1 MRGDQTSARRGITDT
16 ATDAVLIGLLAF
28 AVAASSAM
36 WLAGQVSA
44 LLFLGRWPSLSPADG
59 LEAALRL
66 PAHLRDPR
74 QAWPASAQHQLPG
87 GTLPFAIGGPL
98 ALAVLSLAAAWTVRR
113 ATAGHRRRG
122 FASRADLSA
131 SLAVKAVTARGKTVR
146 PSLAAG
152 KIAVED
158 VGIRL
163 GRAVPSGLPLACSAE
178 DSVEILAAPRQGKT
192 SDFIIPWLHTW
203 PGPAFATSIRPDVLL
218 ATAVPRRA
226 RGPVAVMAP
235 TGMIDWPDV
244 LRWDPASGC
253 ESFDQAHA
261 RADVMVTVGKTASA
275 NDSNDGGYFAM
286 NATNLLAAWLHAA
299 ALSDGTAR
307 DVLRWAFDER
317 DDAPIRILASSPDAA
332 DGTAAM
338 LDSLYRLPPDTT
350 RASLWTTAQTA
361 VSPLL
366 APAARRVFLPAPG
379 QATDLGEFLRADGT
393 CYLMASERRASM
405 LAPVVAAFADDLI
418 ETAALIAAASPGG
431 RLDPPLGLFLDEVAN
446 IVPLPQLP
454 ALMSFA
460 GGTGIFVAAVFQSM
474 AQARNRWGA
483 DAAAMLWGASTVKA
497 ILGGLAGEDLREIS
511 ELAGEYR
518 ETVVSW
524 QRGHGGSSLT
534 SSLQDRK
541 TLTPQEIRTLSA
553 LEREGLIIHATTPA
567 VKTRMTRHYEGRHRD
582 VFAASERESRRIAG
596 LDPAP
601 ADGSE
606 DTRRPH
612 RDDARRARRR
622 TDSLRAHRETED

>member
-1 MRGDQTSARRGITDT
+1 MRGDVTSARAGIADT
-16 ATDAVLIGLLAF
+16 AVDAVLIGLLA
-28 AVAASSAM
+28 AALAASIGM
-36 WLAGQVSA
+36 WLTGQLA
-44 LLFLGRWPSLSPADG
+44 AMLFLDRWPSLSLADG
-59 LEAALRL
+59 LEAALHL
-66 PAHLRDPR
+66 PAHLGDPR
-74 QAWPASAQHQLPG
+74 QAWPASARAGLPAG
-87 GTLPFAIGGPL
+87 MLPYAVAGPL
-98 ALAVLSLAAAWTVRR
+98 ALATLGSGAAWTVRR
-113 ATAGHRRRG
+113 GAARRRVRG
-122 FASRADLSA
+122 FASRADLNA
-131 SLAVKAVTARGKTVR
+131 SLSVKAVTARGQAVR
-146 PSLAAG
+146 PSLAG
-152 KIAVED
+152 VKTTVED

-163 GRAVPSGLPLACSAE
+163 GRAAPSGLPLACSAE

-203 PGPAFATSIRPDVLL
+203 PGPSFTTSIRPDVLL
-218 ATAVPRRA
+218 ATAIPRRA

-253 ESFDQAHA
+253 SSFDKAHA
-261 RADVMVTVGKTASA
+261 RADVMVTVGKTATAS
-275 NDSNDGGYFAM
+275 DSNDGGYFAM

-299 ALSDGTAR
+299 DLSDGGAR
-307 DVLRWAFDER
+307 DVLKWAFDER
-317 DDAPIRILASSPDAA
+317 NDAPIRILATAPEAA

-338 LDSLYRLPPDTT
+338 LDALYRLPPDTT

-366 APAARRVFLPAPG
+366 APAARQVFLPAPG
-379 QATDLGEFLRADGT
+379 DATDLREFLRANGT
-393 CYLMASERRASM
+393 CYLMASERRASV

-418 ETAALIAAASPGG
+418 ETAAVIAAASPGG

-474 AQARNRWGA
+474 AQARNRWGT

-518 ETVVSW
+518 ETVISW

-567 VKTRMTRHYEGRHRD
+567 VKTRMTRHYEGPYAD
-582 VFAASERESRRIAG
+582 VFAASVRESRRIAG
-596 LDPAP
+596 LDS
-601 ADGSE
+601 ADPLPN
-606 DTRRPH
+606 D
-612 RDDARRARRR
+612 
-622 TDSLRAHRETED
+622 RETEG